1 MLHFRNPL
9 FFSQCCT
16 NFSFEQDMLDYIEID
31 AEGDKPVYEGTLDIR
46 LYSAPPPNKDEA
58 SPAAAAPVA
67 EAATVPAD
75 KPAALPGKVTGK
87 PPAKKEELEEIKLH
101 FTKQQIT
108 VTLDFL
114 KHTI

>member
-1 MLHFRNPL
+1 
-9 FFSQCCT
+9 
-16 NFSFEQDMLDYIEID
+16 MLDYIELD

-46 LYSAPPPNKDEA
+46 LYSAPPPSKDEA
-58 SPAAAAPVA
+58 SPAAAAPVT
-67 EAATVPAD
+67 EAATAPAD
-75 KPAALPGKVTGK
+75 KPAALQRRLREELKQVTGK

-108 VTLDFL
+108 VTVDFL